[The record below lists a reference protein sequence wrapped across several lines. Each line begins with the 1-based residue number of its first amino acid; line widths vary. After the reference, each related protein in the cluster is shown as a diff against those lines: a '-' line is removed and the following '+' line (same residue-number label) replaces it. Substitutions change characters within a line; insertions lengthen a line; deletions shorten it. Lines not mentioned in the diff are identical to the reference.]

1 LSENIVDTSPPE
13 KAAVYF
19 HYAGFTDTGLVR
31 DHNEDA
37 YKLPLTDP
45 DTLAKKGYLYVLA
58 DGMGGHQKG
67 EVASAITIE
76 IVHAEYYAAPMEIDP
91 ARPEDALIK
100 ALSQAIERANLEVM
114 DATQG
119 GGTTIVTAALFDDTM
134 VLMNI
139 GDSRAY
145 LLRDG
150 DLYLISRDH
159 SLVARLVEMGKI
171 TEEEAL
177 VHPRRNVL
185 YQALG
190 QGSDIEIHVAYE
202 KIRPGDIIFLCSDG
216 LWGEVSHE
224 ELVETLT
231 TVENPLEALQ
241 QLTELANE
249 AGGPDNITTILV
261 RVSDTAP
268 EDPGYGSEP
277 QTPFVAD
284 GKADDDDT
292 NPSLPVV
299 PPRHKKPDVL
309 PESGLWSDQ

>member
-1 LSENIVDTSPPE
+1 LSEYTDISTSE
-13 KAAVYF
+13 KLGVYY
-19 HYAGFTDTGLVR
+19 HYAGFTDTGRVR

-37 YKLPLTDP
+37 YKLPLADQS
-45 DTLAKKGYLYVLA
+45 TLNQKGYLYVLA

-76 IVHAEYYAAPMEIDP
+76 TVHAQYYAASIEVDP

-100 ALSQAIERANLEVM
+100 ALAQAIERANLEVI

-119 GGTTIVTAALFDDTM
+119 GGTTIVAAAMFDETM

-150 DLYLISRDH
+150 DLYLVSRDH

-190 QGSDIEIHVAYE
+190 QGADIEIHVAYE
-202 KIRPGDIIFLCSDG
+202 KIRPDDIILLCSDG

-224 ELVETLT
+224 ELLEVLT
-231 TVENPLEALQ
+231 TVENPLEALRK
-241 QLTELANE
+241 LTEMANQ
-249 AGGPDNITTILV
+249 AGGPDNITAILV
-261 RVSDTAP
+261 RVSGTPAQ
-268 EDPGYGSEP
+268 DPSYGSLP
-277 QTPFVAD
+277 QSPLLTEQYS
-284 GKADDDDT
+284 ADDET

-299 PPRHKKPDVL
+299 SPHHQKPDVL
-309 PESGLWSDQ
+309 PEIGMWMDQ